1 MLIASCLKFMVAR
14 TAFFATN
21 AVSRCAIF
29 YAPQVKVADGQI
41 AKHLLPPFF
50 YIFGGNK
57 DSLPIFKDDHQDP
70 NKYIWSMSLNFQ
82 RDDMHVVIGLA

>member
-57 DSLPIFKDDHQDP
+57 DPLPICKDGHE
-70 NKYIWSMSLNFQ
+70 
-82 RDDMHVVIGLA
+82 VV